1 MAQLSLSSLV
11 DYMSVAAN
19 LVFSATTSEVCTDIP
34 IILDRVVEIPET
46 FRVSLSSSDSAA
58 SLVRNTAI
66 VNIVGSTR
74 KLLR

>member
-1 MAQLSLSSLV
+1 MAHLSLSSLV
-11 DYMSVAAN
+11 DYTSVTTN

-34 IILDRVVEIPET
+34 IILDRVVELPET
-46 FRVSLSSSDSAA
+46 FRVSLFSSDSAV
-58 SLVRNTAI
+58 SLVRNMAI